1 MLNLSIWIFHCL
13 LTYSKCQLIAG
24 KDSFLEFDSG
34 GFLYFFFFVARA
46 LKSAAS
52 SQRTVEQ
59 LFYEL
64 SVVRA
69 LQGVVM
75 E

>member
-34 GFLYFFFFVARA
+34 GFLYFFVARA